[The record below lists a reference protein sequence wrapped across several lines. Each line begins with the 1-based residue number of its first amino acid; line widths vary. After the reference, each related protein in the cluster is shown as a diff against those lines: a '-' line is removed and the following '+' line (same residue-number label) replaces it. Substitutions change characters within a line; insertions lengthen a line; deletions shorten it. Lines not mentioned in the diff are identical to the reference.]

1 LFAQHF
7 EEFNIG
13 NKNKNKNK
21 NITQISQ
28 RTFNKLNLDF
38 SQAAEQER
46 KESIEKKDIVELT

>member
-13 NKNKNKNK
+13 NKNKNK